1 MREEIRN
8 KNLEDINVL
17 RITLE
22 GKIEELERRFE
33 NAHMNYLQNT
43 DKRTQDFKCVVRPLP
58 PSCSFV
64 RSFRAC
70 IRWVVRFSRS
80 CGVCVCVCVLS
91 LIHI

>member
-8 KNLEDINVL
+8 KNLEDIHVL

-43 DKRTQDFKCVVRPLP
+43 DKRTQDFKYLTRKDQELRKDIDHKLP
-58 PSCSFV
+58 NLFAQG
-64 RSFRAC
+64 RLR
-70 IRWVVRFSRS
+70 I
-80 CGVCVCVCVLS
+80 L
-91 LIHI
+91 